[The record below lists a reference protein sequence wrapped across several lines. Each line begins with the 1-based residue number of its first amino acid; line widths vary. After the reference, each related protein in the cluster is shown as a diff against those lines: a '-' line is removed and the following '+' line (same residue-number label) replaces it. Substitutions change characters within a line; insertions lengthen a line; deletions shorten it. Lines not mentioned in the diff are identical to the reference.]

1 MPQVNVMA
9 IFPELSNTYGSF
21 SLAAYSPS
29 CTADPAIP
37 LAAAS
42 SGNTG
47 VLDLE
52 LVRTDAIAAALS
64 RLSGKKGSLGIR
76 IDASRADAITGIL
89 SDDIRLVIIT
99 SRKQDVTV
107 SGLLRF
113 LHGKGVRVFQ
123 EARSLDEAL
132 KAQKDGFDGIVA
144 RGTEAAG
151 PAGEL
156 TSFVLLQKIAGKV
169 TIPVWA
175 HGGVGLST
183 IAACYAAGASGA
195 VFDSQLL
202 LLEESCVKE
211 AVKSAVA
218 RMDGSET
225 ALPGLDLGCPWRVYA
240 RPGNPSI
247 EKVNAKEAS
256 GPAPD
261 EWHEFMLGLVGWEDG
276 QLWPL
281 GQDASFASS
290 FSSYVTVEKAFRA
303 LKASLACHVSSA
315 KSAKPL
321 AKGAP
326 LAKSIGV
333 DFPIFQG
340 PMARVS
346 DCPAFAKEVAKNNGL
361 PFIAISTLKKDEAE
375 GILKET
381 ASALGERPWGVGLLG
396 FNQEELYREQL
407 KVVSLFSPGYAV
419 LAGGM
424 PAQAKELESLGI
436 KTFTHV
442 QSASILEMF
451 VEEGLRRFIFEGN
464 ECGGHIGPKTS
475 FVLWEGMVRKL
486 ESLIKAGQHRP
497 GEFEILLAG
506 GIHDSVSAAMCA
518 AIMGPLAKKGVKAG
532 ALLGTAYLF
541 TEEITATGAISPV
554 FQENAIACK
563 ATRVLEI
570 SPGHSVRSIESPFAD
585 SFNNLKRKMRA
596 EGAPSEEVRKTLEE
610 LILGKSRIA
619 SKGLDRNRRAGEKGQ
634 PYLVPVDTETQ
645 KREGLFM
652 VGQLAACRER
662 ATTIKEL
669 HEAVSV
675 ASTALVASIR
685 EVECGSKSDIA
696 IVGASCLLPGALDAG
711 KYWENILGKKITIRE
726 VPADRWD
733 TRQYFDKDPETKD
746 RVYSTTGGFLED
758 VPFDPLVYG
767 MPPSTLKSIEP
778 LHLLTLE
785 AARSAL
791 KDAGFLEKGFD
802 RESTS
807 VIIGTGGGIGELGQ
821 AYVLRSALTS
831 FFESPEEA
839 FKFLPEWTEDSFP
852 GILMNVLAGRVAN
865 RFNLGGVNY
874 TVDAACASSLAA
886 LYDGCREL
894 ESGTSDTV
902 LVGGA
907 DAGQNPFA
915 YLCFCKTHALS
926 KSGKCSVFDEKA
938 DGTVISEGVVFL
950 VLKRLADA
958 ERDGDRIYAVIKSV
972 AGSSD
977 GRQKGMT
984 APNPMGQLAAMK
996 RAYSK
1001 AGFSPATLG
1010 LIEAHGTG
1018 TVVGDQTEAES
1029 ASLLLKENGAPVRS
1043 CAIGS
1048 VKSMIGHTKGAA
1060 GLAGLLKAA
1069 LSLYYKTMPP
1079 TAGVDKPNPKA
1090 DFKTGPL
1097 YLNIEARPW
1106 MANEF
1111 PRRAGV
1117 NAFGFGGTNFH
1128 AVLEEYGS
1136 ECMAGSLKHELFI
1149 WSADSAS
1156 QMAAALSG
1164 FKESLTGA
1172 RGVSLSELAYTAHL
1186 ENSAKEARYR
1196 LAIVASSIDDL
1207 IEKALSAIKALNGG
1221 AKDISD
1227 PRGVYYTENPVKG
1240 KVAFLFPG
1248 QGSQYPGML
1257 SELAMH
1263 FREVREA
1270 FEKADGVLAE
1280 RVNGRLSDYIFPVPH
1295 FSPEEEKAAR
1305 KELARTNIAQSALG
1319 AASFGAFRLLGS
1331 FGVCPDMSAGHSYG
1345 EYTALAAAGVFTEE
1359 DLYRV
1364 SEARGRSIIEAA
1376 EGSDLGSM
1384 AAVKAGAA
1392 EVEEALKGV
1401 KGVVVANINSPKQTV
1416 ISGGREALK
1425 EAAAALESKGLQSQQ
1440 IPVAGAFHSP
1450 LVAPAKARFSGFL
1463 STIGMSTPSMDV
1475 YSNNSAMPHPAD
1487 AATLRASLVEHI
1499 VRPVRFVDEIESMYA
1514 SGARIF
1520 IECGSGSVLTNLTK
1534 QILEGKEFLSVAV
1547 DASGAALQQ
1556 MVKALGQLAANGVS
1570 VSLERLYRGRNLKRL
1585 DLFKLAEAGKG
1596 SATAWVVNGSSV
1608 RQGRAS
1614 SRWPSERFAVA
1625 KKGEAQLKARHEL
1638 QPGRA
1643 ADAPFASNRQSHE
1656 VLMQFQQMMSRF
1668 LETQKEVMMSY
1679 LGSAPEDYASMRAP
1693 VTIQSEPVPVV
1704 KPEKPFEKKEPVPQV
1719 AAPKGHS
1726 KESVSAEL
1734 LRIAAERTGYPVEML
1749 NTKVDMEAELGIDS
1763 IKRVEI
1769 MNAFVK
1775 TFDGGNRE
1783 AMAAVMDEL
1792 SKLKT
1797 LDAIVERSLGALGDS
1812 GQQIE
1817 NAPAAAPA
1825 AGPRHTVKEL
1835 MDALLKVAA
1844 ERTGYP
1850 VEMLNTEVDMEA
1862 ELGIDSIKRV
1872 EIMNGFV
1879 KSIEGPGK
1887 EALRA
1892 MTDELSKLKTLDAIV
1907 ERSLGALSVSKGGQ
1921 QIESAQAAAP
1931 AAGARHTGKE
1941 LMDALLKVAAER
1953 TGYPVEM
1960 LNTEVDMEA
1969 ELGID
1974 SIKRVEIMNGFAKS
1988 FDGEAGGKL
1997 KAAVDELSRIKTMK
2011 GVADMGLRVLGSEEA
2026 SRACQTAPAL
2036 VKPSSPG
2043 APRFVLR
2050 EVDAPVPAKTPV
2062 FGSGLVLITDD
2073 GAGYSD
2079 ALASRI
2085 EANGGKALV
2094 IGSGGGAGS
2103 GPKRAENITDLS
2115 DWAAVSEAIGRIRS
2129 ARGRIE
2135 GLIHLRPL
2143 RKGSAT
2149 DFKSRKKE
2157 LRADIKGLYCLSKAL
2172 KTDLN
2177 EAVKGGFGWLF
2188 SVMADDT
2195 QSDCLPGQ
2203 DGAAGFLKTAALEW
2217 PGVRCKAVT
2226 IEKEAPAEKAASLL
2240 LSEMAINGQVEVRF
2254 EGGRRKIIKAVA
2266 EEISANG
2273 KSQAIQK
2280 DWVIVITGGARGI
2293 TAEIALEMAERYGPK
2308 LILVGRSAPSE
2319 ESAATAGVEDKELKP
2334 AIIAD
2339 MRARGLKFAVTDIER
2354 ELSRITAEREVG
2366 RNLRKIKDAGSE
2378 VHYYAADVRDEA
2390 ALGSFIDRIY
2400 RDFGR
2405 IDGVVHG
2412 AGVIEDKLIED
2423 KTPESFDR
2431 VFDTKVDGA
2440 LIFLEKLRPASL
2452 KFMAFFT
2459 SVAGFFGNRGQG
2471 DYAAANEAVKG
2482 IGRYMDRRWPAR
2494 VLAVHWGPWDKTGMV
2509 TPEVRSQ
2516 FAEKGIELV
2525 PPVDGRRLF
2534 VDEIVDGKKGELE
2547 IVIGG
2552 GPWRT

>member
-1 MPQVNVMA
+1 MVSSA
-9 IFPELSNTYGSF
+9 STKRSF
-21 SLAAYSPS
+21 
-29 CTADPAIP
+29 T
-37 LAAAS
+37 
-42 SGNTG
+42 GNS
-47 VLDLE
+47 
-52 LVRTDAIAAALS
+52 S
-64 RLSGKKGSLGIR
+64 RLSPS
-76 IDASRADAITGIL
+76 SPP
-89 SDDIRLVIIT
+89 
-99 SRKQDVTV
+99 
-107 SGLLRF
+107 
-113 LHGKGVRVFQ
+113 
-123 EARSLDEAL
+123 
-132 KAQKDGFDGIVA
+132 
-144 RGTEAAG
+144 GT
-151 PAGEL
+151 
-156 TSFVLLQKIAGKV
+156 
-169 TIPVWA
+169 
-175 HGGVGLST
+175 
-183 IAACYAAGASGA
+183 
-195 VFDSQLL
+195 
-202 LLEESCVKE
+202 
-211 AVKSAVA
+211 
-218 RMDGSET
+218 R
-225 ALPGLDLGCPWRVYA
+225 
-240 RPGNPSI
+240 
-247 EKVNAKEAS
+247 
-256 GPAPD
+256 
-261 EWHEFMLGLVGWEDG
+261 
-276 QLWPL
+276 
-281 GQDASFASS
+281 
-290 FSSYVTVEKAFRA
+290 
-303 LKASLACHVSSA
+303 
-315 KSAKPL
+315 
-321 AKGAP
+321 
-326 LAKSIGV
+326 
-333 DFPIFQG
+333 
-340 PMARVS
+340 
-346 DCPAFAKEVAKNNGL
+346 
-361 PFIAISTLKKDEAE
+361 
-375 GILKET
+375 
-381 ASALGERPWGVGLLG
+381 
-396 FNQEELYREQL
+396 EELYREQL
-407 KVVSLFSPGYAV
+407 KAVSLFSPGYAV

-424 PAQAKELESLGI
+424 PAQAKELESLGV

-475 FVLWEGMVRKL
+475 FVLWEGMARKL
-486 ESLIKAGQHRP
+486 ESLLKAGQHRP

-518 AIMGPLAKKGVKAG
+518 AIIGPLVKKGVKAG
-532 ALLGTAYLF
+532 VLLGTAYLF

-570 SPGHSVRSIESPFAD
+570 SPGHSVRSTESPFAD

-596 EGAPSEEVRKTLEE
+596 EGAPPEEVRKTLEE

-634 PYLVPVDTETQ
+634 PYLVPIDPETQ

-662 ATTIKEL
+662 ATSIKEL
-669 HEAVSV
+669 HEEVSA
-675 ASTALVASIR
+675 ASTALVASIK
-685 EVECGSKSDIA
+685 EIECGSKSDIA

-996 RAYSK
+996 RAYLK

-1029 ASLLLKENGAPVRS
+1029 ASLLLKENGAPVRG

-1060 GLAGLLKAA
+1060 GLAGVLKAA

-1097 YLNIEARPW
+1097 YLNIEPRPW
-1106 MANEF
+1106 MANKF

-1136 ECMAGSLKHELFI
+1136 ECMVGSLRHELFI

-1164 FKESLTGA
+1164 FKEQLTGA
-1172 RGVSLSELAYTAHL
+1172 RGVSLSELAYTVHL
-1186 ENSAKEARYR
+1186 ENSAKEARYK

-1207 IEKALSAIKALNGG
+1207 MEKALSAIKALNGG

-1227 PRGVYYTENPVKG
+1227 PRGVYYTESPVKG

-1270 FEKADGVLAE
+1270 FEKADGVLSD

-1319 AASFGAFRLLGS
+1319 AASFGAFRLLSS
-1331 FGVCPDMSAGHSYG
+1331 FAIRPDMSAGHSYG

-1392 EVEEALKGV
+1392 EVEEALKAV

-1425 EAAAALESKGLQSQQ
+1425 EAAAALEAKGLQTQQ

-1450 LVAPAKARFSGFL
+1450 LVAPAKTRFSGFL
-1463 STIGMSTPSMDV
+1463 STIGMSTPTMDV

-1487 AATLRASLVEHI
+1487 ADTLRTSLVEHI
-1499 VRPVRFVDEIESMYA
+1499 VRPVRFVDEIESMHA

-1520 IECGSGSVLTNLTK
+1520 IECGPGSVLTNLTK
-1534 QILEGKEFLSVAV
+1534 QILEGREFLSVPV
-1547 DASGAALQQ
+1547 DASGASLQQ
-1556 MVKALGQLAANGVS
+1556 MMKALGQLAANGVS
-1570 VSLERLYRGRNLKRL
+1570 VSLEKLYRGRKLNRL
-1585 DLFKLAEAGKG
+1585 DLSKLAEAGKG

-1614 SRWPSERFAVA
+1614 SRWPAERFVIA
-1625 KKGEAQLKARHEL
+1625 KKGEAQFKAGHEIL
-1638 QPGRA
+1638 PGQA
-1643 ADAPFASNRQSHE
+1643 AAVPFASNRQSHE

-1679 LGSAPEDYASMRAP
+1679 LGSAPEHYAPMKAP
-1693 VTIQSEPVPVV
+1693 VAIQSGPVPIV
-1704 KPEKPFEKKEPVPQV
+1704 KTEKPVEKKEAAPQV
-1719 AAPKGHS
+1719 APKGYS
-1726 KESVSAEL
+1726 KETVSAEL

-1775 TFDGGNRE
+1775 TFDGGHRE
-1783 AMAAVMDEL
+1783 AMRAITDEL

-1797 LDAIVERSLGALGDS
+1797 LDAIVERSLGGLGEFKG
-1812 GQQIE
+1812 GQPIE
-1817 NAPAAAPA
+1817 GAPAAAPA
-1825 AGPRHTVKEL
+1825 ASSRHTAKEL

-1907 ERSLGALSVSKGGQ
+1907 ERSLSGLGEPKGGQ
-1921 QIESAQAAAP
+1921 QIENAPAAAP
-1931 AAGARHTGKE
+1931 AAGPRHTAKE

-1974 SIKRVEIMNGFAKS
+1974 SIKRVEIMNAFAKS
-1988 FDGEAGGKL
+1988 FEGEAGGKI

-2011 GVADMGLRVLGSEEA
+2011 GVAEMGLRVLGNDEA
-2026 SRACQTAPAL
+2026 SRASEIAPAP
-2036 VKPSSPG
+2036 VKPSASG
-2043 APRFVLR
+2043 APRFVLK
-2050 EVDAPVPAKTPV
+2050 EADAPVPAKTPV

-2073 GAGYSD
+2073 GEGYSD

-2085 EANGGKALV
+2085 EANGGKALI
-2094 IGSGGGAGS
+2094 IGCGGSAGKGS
-2103 GPKRAENITDLS
+2103 KRAENITDLS
-2115 DWAAVSEAIGRIRS
+2115 DWDGVSEAISRIRS

-2143 RKGSAT
+2143 RKSSVA
-2149 DFKSRKKE
+2149 DFKSRKNE
-2157 LRADIKGLYCLSKAL
+2157 LRADVKGLYFLSKAL
-2172 KTDLN
+2172 KTDLDD
-2177 EAVKGGFGWLF
+2177 AAKGGSGWLF
-2188 SVMADDT
+2188 SAMVDNAEG
-2195 QSDCLPGQ
+2195 DCLPGQ
-2203 DGAAGFLKTAALEW
+2203 DGAAGFLKTAAIEW

-2226 IEKEAPAEKAASLL
+2226 FEKEVPAEKAASLV
-2240 LSEMAINGQVEVRF
+2240 LSEMAGDGPVEVRF

-2266 EEISANG
+2266 EDISANG

-2308 LILVGRSAPSE
+2308 LILIGRSAPSE
-2319 ESAATAGVEDKELKP
+2319 ESSATAGVEDKELKP

-2339 MRARGLKFAVTDIER
+2339 MRARGVKFGVTDIER
-2354 ELSRITAEREVG
+2354 ELSRITAEREVV
-2366 RNLRKIKDAGSE
+2366 RNLNKIKDAGSE

-2390 ALGSFIDRIY
+2390 AFGSLIDRIY

-2452 KFMAFFT
+2452 KFMTFFT

>member
-1 MPQVNVMA
+1 MA
-9 IFPELSNTYGSF
+9 IFPELTNTYGSF
-21 SLAAYSPS
+21 SLAAYSPP
-29 CTADPAIP
+29 CTADPDIP

-52 LVRTDAIAAALS
+52 LVRTDAIAAALN

-89 SDDIRLVIIT
+89 SENIRLVIIT
-99 SRKQDVTV
+99 SRKQDIKV

-113 LHGKGVRVFQ
+113 LRGKGVRVFQ

-156 TSFVLLQKIAGKV
+156 TSFVLLQELAGKV

-183 IAACYAAGASGA
+183 IAACYMAGASGA
-195 VFDSQLL
+195 VLDSQLL
-202 LLEESCVKE
+202 LLEESSVKDV
-211 AVKSAVA
+211 VKSAVS

-225 ALPGLDLGCPWRVYA
+225 ALPGLDFGCPWRVYA

-247 EKVNAKEAS
+247 EKMNAKEAS
-256 GPAPD
+256 APTPD

-290 FSSYVTVEKAFRA
+290 FSKYATVEKAFRA
-303 LKASLACHVSSA
+303 LKASLAWHVSSA
-315 KSAKPL
+315 KTAKPL

-333 DFPIFQG
+333 DFPVFQG

-346 DCPAFAKEVAKNNGL
+346 DCPAFAKEVARNNGL

-396 FNQEELYREQL
+396 FNPEELYREQL
-407 KVVSLFSPGYAV
+407 KALSLFSPAYAV

-486 ESLIKAGQHRP
+486 ESLIKSGQHRP
-497 GEFEILLAG
+497 GEFEILFAG

-518 AIMGPLAKKGVKAG
+518 VIMGPLAKKGVKAG
-532 ALLGTAYLF
+532 VLLGTAYLF

-563 ATRVLEI
+563 VTRVLEI
-570 SPGHSVRSIESPFAD
+570 SPGHSVRSTEGPFAD
-585 SFNNLKRKMRA
+585 SFNNLKKKMRA
-596 EGAPSEEVRKTLEE
+596 EGAAAEEVRKTLEE

-634 PYLVPVDTETQ
+634 PYLVPVDPEMQ

-669 HEAVSV
+669 HEEVSE
-675 ASTALVASIR
+675 ASTALVASKR
-685 EVECGSKSDIA
+685 EVECGSRSDIA

-711 KYWENILGKKITIRE
+711 KYWENILGKKISIRE

-746 RVYSTTGGFLED
+746 RVYSTIGGFLED

-785 AARSAL
+785 AARAAL

-839 FKFLPEWTEDSFP
+839 FKFLPDWTEDSFP

-1029 ASLLLKENGAPVRS
+1029 ASLLLKENGAPVRG

-1060 GLAGLLKAA
+1060 GLAGILKAA

-1156 QMAAALSG
+1156 QMAAALSA
-1164 FKESLTGA
+1164 FKEQLTGA
-1172 RGVSLSELAYTAHL
+1172 RGVSLSELAYTVHL
-1186 ENSAKEARYR
+1186 ENSSKEARYK
-1196 LAIVASSIDDL
+1196 LAIVASSIEDL
-1207 IEKALSAIKALNGG
+1207 MEKALSAIKALNGG

-1227 PRGVYYTENPVKG
+1227 PRGIYYTENPVKG

-1263 FREVREA
+1263 FREAREA
-1270 FEKADGVLAE
+1270 FEKADCVLSE

-1319 AASFGAFRLLGS
+1319 AASFGAFRLLSS
-1331 FGVCPDMSAGHSYG
+1331 FGVRPDMSAGHSYG

-1392 EVEEALKGV
+1392 EVEEALKAV

-1425 EAAAALESKGLQSQQ
+1425 EAAAALEAKGLQSQQ

-1463 STIGMSTPSMDV
+1463 STIGMSAPSMDV

-1487 AATLRASLVEHI
+1487 ADTLRTSLVEHI

-1520 IECGSGSVLTNLTK
+1520 IECGPGSVLTNLTK
-1534 QILEGKEFLSVAV
+1534 QILEGRELLPVPV
-1547 DASGAALQQ
+1547 DASGASLQQ
-1556 MVKALGQLAANGVS
+1556 MMKALGQLAANGVNL
-1570 VSLERLYRGRNLKRL
+1570 SLDRLYRGRKLNRL
-1585 DLFKLAEAGKG
+1585 DLSKLAEAGKG

-1614 SRWPSERFAVA
+1614 SRWPAERFVMA
-1625 KKGEAQLKARHEL
+1625 KKGEAQLKARHEIL
-1638 QPGRA
+1638 PGQA
-1643 ADAPFASNRQSHE
+1643 AAAPFASNRQSHE

-1679 LGSAPEDYASMRAP
+1679 LGSAPEDYAPMKAP
-1693 VTIQSEPVPVV
+1693 VAIQSGQVPIV
-1704 KPEKPFEKKEPVPQV
+1704 KTEKPVEKKELVPQV
-1719 AAPKGHS
+1719 AAPQAAAKRGHS
-1726 KESVSAEL
+1726 KETVSAEL

-1775 TFDGGNRE
+1775 TFDGGQRE
-1783 AMAAVMDEL
+1783 AMRAITDEL

-1797 LDAIVERSLGALGDS
+1797 LDAIVERSLGALGES

-1825 AGPRHTVKEL
+1825 AAPRHTAKEL

-1907 ERSLGALSVSKGGQ
+1907 KRSLGALGDSKGGKL
-1921 QIESAQAAAP
+1921 ENAPQAATP
-1931 AAGARHTGKE
+1931 CHTAKE
-1941 LMDALLKVAAER
+1941 LMNALLKVAAER

-1974 SIKRVEIMNGFAKS
+1974 SIKRVEIMNAFAKS
-1988 FDGEAGGKL
+1988 FEGEAGGKL

-2011 GVADMGLRVLGSEEA
+2011 GVADMGLRVLGNGEA
-2026 SRACQTAPAL
+2026 SRAERPQSQPAP
-2036 VKPSSPG
+2036 VKPSSSG
-2043 APRFVLR
+2043 APRFVLK
-2050 EVDAPVPAKTPV
+2050 EIDAPVPAKTPV

-2073 GAGYSD
+2073 GDGYAD

-2085 EANGGKALV
+2085 EANGGKAL
-2094 IGSGGGAGS
+2094 IIGAGNGS
-2103 GPKRAENITDLS
+2103 KRAEKITDLS
-2115 DWAAVSEAIGRIRS
+2115 DWDAVSEAIGRIRS
-2129 ARGRIE
+2129 ARGRVE
-2135 GLIHLRPL
+2135 GLIHLRPM
-2143 RKGSAT
+2143 RKSSAA

-2157 LRADIKGLYCLSKAL
+2157 LRSDVKGLYFLSKAL
-2172 KTDLN
+2172 KTDLD
-2177 EAVKGGFGWLF
+2177 EAAKSGFGWLF
-2188 SVMADDT
+2188 SVMADNT
-2195 QSDCLPGQ
+2195 EGDCLPGQ
-2203 DGAAGFLKTAALEW
+2203 DGAAGFLKTAAIEW

-2226 IEKEAPAEKAASLL
+2226 FEKEALPEKAASLV
-2240 LSEMAINGQVEVRF
+2240 LSEMASDGPVEVRF

-2266 EEISANG
+2266 EDISANG
-2273 KSQAIQK
+2273 KSHAIQK

-2308 LILVGRSAPSE
+2308 LILIGRSAPSK

-2339 MRARGLKFAVTDIER
+2339 MRARGVKFAVTDIER
-2354 ELSRITAEREVG
+2354 ELSRILAEREVG

-2390 ALGSFIDRIY
+2390 AFGSLIDGIY